1 MNAPMLDTFA
11 AHLPLSPDEIQ
22 SLLELRL
29 EDLLAHPTLKAELG
43 QLNVPLLQETLPTAG
58 AILATQLPPFYV
70 WLKQELGLRRVPDGP
85 DHTTRWVVRFLQNE
99 ESLIR
104 LVELHRPVPLP
115 ALERAV
121 PRLVSLFDE
130 VKEATVREAWQRAI
144 ALLCLV
150 LVAAARE
157 DARSSVV

>member
-11 AHLPLSPDEIQ
+11 AHLPLSLDEIQ
-22 SLLELRL
+22 TLLDLSLE
-29 EDLLAHPTLKAELG
+29 ELLANSTLQAELG

-115 ALERAV
+115 ALERSV
-121 PRLVSLFDE
+121 PRLVSLFDGVE
-130 VKEATVREAWQRAI
+130 EATVREAWQRAI

-150 LVAAARE
+150 LVTAARDE
-157 DARSSVV
+157 ARSPVI

>member
-1 MNAPMLDTFA
+1 MARRTRRSSPAMPF
-11 AHLPLSPDEIQ
+11 LSN
-22 SLLELRL
+22 SLMTE
-29 EDLLAHPTLKAELG
+29 ESWSA
-43 QLNVPLLQETLPTAG
+43 
-58 AILATQLPPFYV
+58 
-70 WLKQELGLRRVPDGP
+70 
-85 DHTTRWVVRFLQNE
+85 TRWVVRFLQNE

-115 ALERAV
+115 ALERSV
-121 PRLVSLFDE
+121 PRLVSLFDGVE
-130 VKEATVREAWQRAI
+130 EAAVREAWQRAI